1 MPFRTITKGGLLR
14 DAACLP
20 ARKINGK
27 IYFRCNLW
35 LIHEFPTLK
44 TLSADLDSLTDN
56 ALMLKVKDGDLDRL
70 GLLFERYKRPLYG
83 FFYGMN
89 RDAELSED
97 LVQNV
102 FFRILKYRYLF
113 RGEGDFRTWMFH
125 IARNVNHDNYRKTK
139 AQRKD
144 SLEHWQE
151 HLITQDNRSTEFDRD
166 DELQLLS
173 MAMDR
178 LPEDKKE
185 ILLLSKYQDKKYKE
199 IGEMMGCSEGAVK
212 VKVFRALQ
220 ELKEVFR
227 QLEKHM

>member
-1 MPFRTITKGGLLR
+1 M
-14 DAACLP
+14 
-20 ARKINGK
+20 
-27 IYFRCNLW
+27 
-35 LIHEFPTLK
+35 K

-89 RDAELSED
+89 RDADLSED

-125 IARNVNHDNYRKTK
+125 IARNVNHDNFRKNK
-139 AQRKD
+139 LQMKD

-151 HLITQDNRSTEFDRD
+151 RLGTHDNRSTEFEK
-166 DELQLLS
+166 DEEMQLLS

-199 IGEMMGCSEGAVK
+199 IGEIIGCSEGAVK

-220 ELKEVFR
+220 ELKEVYR